1 MDWREWKPLYL
12 EIVKEMGYSIE
23 QDFSSAQLL
32 NKLLSGRAIT
42 LDELR
47 KKVCD
52 RTTAVVFGAGPSL
65 TLDISNFIDSKLLN
79 DVVVIVA
86 DGASKAFL
94 ERGLRVDIVVTDLD
108 GGDEVLIEASKN
120 CLAMVVHSHGDNID
134 RIERL
139 VPLLHKKIL
148 GTTQCKPF
156 GFLYNFGGFT
166 DGDRAVFLADTLGFE
181 KIILAGM
188 DFGEE
193 VGEYSKNTKEADD
206 EWLKAKKKKLSLGK
220 KLLELYASK
229 SSRKLYNATSR
240 GEEIRG
246 FIKASFKEIAQ
257 MLG

>member
-1 MDWREWKPLYL
+1 MDWEEWEPLYL
-12 EIVKEMGYSIE
+12 DIVKEMGYSIHE
-23 QDFSSAQLL
+23 DLSSAQLL
-32 NKLLSGRAIT
+32 NKLLSGRAIS

-47 KKVCD
+47 EEVRDKN
-52 RTTAVVFGAGPSL
+52 TAVIFGAGPSL
-65 TLDISNFIDSKLLN
+65 TIDISDFINSELLN
-79 DVVVIVA
+79 EAVIFVA

-94 ERGLRVDIVVTDLD
+94 ERGLRADIVVTDLD
-108 GGDEVLIEASKN
+108 GGDEVLIGISKN

-166 DGDRAVFLADTLGFE
+166 DGDRAVFLADNLGFK
-181 KIILAGM
+181 KIVLAGM

-193 VGEYSKNTKEADD
+193 IGAYSKNTSEVSD
-206 EWLKAKKKKLSLGK
+206 EWLKAKKKKLSFGK

-246 FIKASFKEIAQ
+246 FIKTSFKEIAKC
-257 MLG
+257 

>member
-1 MDWREWKPLYL
+1 MDWEEWEPIYL

-23 QDFSSAQLL
+23 EDVSSAQLL
-32 NKLLSGRAIT
+32 NKLLSGRAIS
-42 LDELR
+42 LNELR
-47 KKVCD
+47 EKVCD
-52 RTTAVVFGAGPSL
+52 RSTAVIFGAGPSL
-65 TLDISNFIDSKLLN
+65 TIDISNFINSELLN
-79 DVVVIVA
+79 GVVIIVA

-108 GGDEVLIEASKN
+108 GGDEVLIDISKN

-148 GTTQCKPF
+148 GTTQCRPF

-181 KIILAGM
+181 KIVLAGM

-193 VGEYSKNTKEADD
+193 IGAYSKNTEEVDD
-206 EWLKAKKKKLSLGK
+206 EWLKTKKKKLSFGK
-220 KLLELYASK
+220 KLLELYALK
-229 SSRKLYNATSR
+229 SNRKLYNATCR

-246 FIKASFKEIAQ
+246 FIKKSFKEIAQ
-257 MLG
+257 MLD

>member
-193 VGEYSKNTKEADD
+193 VGEYSKNTKETDN